1 MHNRAASARTSVL
14 LWRTMPVLDARA
26 ALALAV
32 PLFLNRTAVP
42 LRRGPRLRLPRH
54 PASPDDADLDQV
66 RRWVR
71 SSSSPTAIDLFCGA
85 GGLSLGLAD
94 AGFRVLV
101 GADNDPLAVETHA
114 ANIPG
119 LSYLGDLTA
128 PTDFLERLDAW
139 GIRKV
144 DVIAGGV
151 PCQPFSRAGKSKIR
165 SLVDAKI
172 RHSEDPRI
180 GLWRSFTRVVQ
191 TLRPSMVVLENVPDL
206 AEWEEG
212 AVLIGFCESL
222 RAIGYDT
229 QARIVEAF
237 RHGVPQ
243 HRSRLFIIGTEAG
256 FKFEW
261 PVPNGEAAPTVWD
274 AISDLPKVSGGQRNE
289 TLPYSVTRSQLQMR
303 LRRNVPESDQS
314 IIHDHI
320 TREVRPDD
328 LEAFKFLKEGGTY
341 EDLPTSLQRY
351 RTDIFTDK
359 YKRLAQN
366 GLSRTITAHIA
377 RDGYWYIHPTQPRTL
392 SIREAARIQTFPD
405 WFRFAGEPSHRYR
418 QVGNAVPPLLAEALG
433 DSLHACLALGR
444 RSKRRIRSKFRE
456 DLLAWHGNHSRTFP
470 WRVGQ
475 SPWNVLLAE
484 MCLHRTRAG
493 QVATIYPRLVELA
506 PNPSALISNAVD
518 VRALL
523 ASLGLKW
530 RIENILLVAQQLVE
544 RFDGQVPN
552 TRNELL
558 SLPGVG
564 DYGANAVLVFGFGR
578 TAILMDTNTERI
590 VTRIAGNGRP
600 TKPWQLR
607 LDLYGLAGP
616 TGADSAFN
624 YALLDLGASTCR
636 ASNPRCSQCPVRR
649 HCARGSGPT
658 TVA

>member
-1 MHNRAASARTSVL
+1 
-14 LWRTMPVLDARA
+14 MPVLDARA

-32 PLFLNRTAVP
+32 PLFLNRAAVP
-42 LRRGPRLRLPRH
+42 LRRGPRLHLARH
-54 PASPDDADLDQV
+54 PDSPDEANLDQV

-85 GGLSLGLAD
+85 GGLSLGLTD

-101 GADNDPLAVETHA
+101 GADNDSLALETHA
-114 ANIPG
+114 ANIPS
-119 LSYLGDLTA
+119 LSYLGDLSD
-128 PTDFLERLDAW
+128 PTEFLGHLEAW
-139 GIRKV
+139 GIRRV
-144 DVIAGGV
+144 DIIAGGV
-151 PCQPFSRAGKSKIR
+151 PCQPFSRAGRSKIR

-172 RHSEDPRI
+172 RHSEDPRT
-180 GLWRSFTRVVQ
+180 GLWRSFITVVE
-191 TLRPSMVVLENVPDL
+191 TLRPSVVVLENVPDL
-206 AEWEEG
+206 AEWDEG

-222 RAIGYDT
+222 RAIGYET
-229 QARIVEAF
+229 QARIVEAY

-243 HRSRLFIIGTEAG
+243 HRSRLFIVGTQAG
-256 FKFEW
+256 FRFEW
-261 PVPNGEAAPTVWD
+261 PAPKTSVAPTVWD
-274 AISDLPKVSGGQRNE
+274 AISDLPSVGGGQRIE
-289 TLPYSVTRSQLQMR
+289 TLPYSTTRSELQMR
-303 LRRNVPESDQS
+303 LRRDVHASDHN

-328 LEAFKFLKEGGTY
+328 LEAFKFLAEGGTY
-341 EDLPTSLQRY
+341 NDLPPSLQRY

-359 YKRLAQN
+359 YKRLEKR

-433 DSLHACLALGR
+433 GALHACLVRGR
-444 RSKRRIRSKFRE
+444 RSKRRARSRFRE

-484 MCLHRTRAG
+484 MCLHRTRAD
-493 QVATIYPRLVELA
+493 QVATIYERLIELA
-506 PNPSALISNAVD
+506 PNPSSLIANALD

-523 ASLGLKW
+523 VSLGLKW
-530 RIENILLVAQQLVE
+530 RIDNILLVAKQLVD
-544 RFDGQVPN
+544 RFDGEVPN

-558 SLPGVG
+558 SLPGIG
-564 DYGANAVLVFGFGR
+564 DYGASAVLVFGFDR
-578 TAILMDTNTERI
+578 TAILMDTNTQRI
-590 VTRIAGNGRP
+590 VSRVGSIGLP
-600 TKPWQLR
+600 TKPWQMR
-607 LDLYGLAGP
+607 LDLYGLAGQA
-616 TGADSAFN
+616 GADSAFN

-636 ASNPRCSQCPVRR
+636 SSNPRCNECPVRR
-649 HCARGSGPT
+649 HCASGSARGNL
-658 TVA
+658 A